1 MATRDYSSSRL
12 IWSALSIVRVNDST
26 DPIEICNASLEIDL
40 FIWPPWHIIPFL
52 GPEGKRQ
59 EYDNAAPIARAD
71 FLALEG
77 WASLARL
84 IHSILYW
91 NLGGSYLSTLASIHF
106 GFNPTIYELRA
117 MSIRH
122 LIFNHFSLE
131 CDLIWDYSWLKKVT
145 MFINFGENFPLARL
159 VDTRHLIS
167 TLEYKD
173 LWRPWSLDPV
183 PTLYPLHTLWF
194 LLGVPYI

>member
-59 EYDNAAPIARAD
+59 EYDNAAPIAGAD

-84 IHSILYW
+84 THSKLYW
-91 NLGGSYLSTLASIHF
+91 SLGGSYLSTLASIHF
-106 GFNPTIYELRA
+106 GF
-117 MSIRH
+117 S
-122 LIFNHFSLE
+122 
-131 CDLIWDYSWLKKVT
+131 
-145 MFINFGENFPLARL
+145 LARL
-159 VDTRHLIS
+159 VDTWHLIS

-173 LWRPWSLDPV
+173 LWRLWTLDPV
-183 PTLYPLHTLWF
+183 PTLYPLHTFWL

>member
-1 MATRDYSSSRL
+1 MFFSDQGFFKKTNENMSHTSKNEFIRSFFGESSA
-12 IWSALSIVRVNDST
+12 WQFAF
-26 DPIEICNASLEIDL
+26 EIN
-40 FIWPPWHIIPFL
+40 WP
-52 GPEGKRQ
+52 
-59 EYDNAAPIARAD
+59 
-71 FLALEG
+71 
-77 WASLARL
+77 
-84 IHSILYW
+84 
-91 NLGGSYLSTLASIHF
+91 
-106 GFNPTIYELRA
+106 LRA

>member
-1 MATRDYSSSRL
+1 MQKKFVRFLGELKKPKSPFEINSPLLRL

-91 NLGGSYLSTLASIHF
+91 SLGGSYLSTLVYTLNSNLLYRAKSPTISIHH
-106 GFNPTIYELRA
+106 P
-117 MSIRH
+117 
-122 LIFNHFSLE
+122 IFNHFSLE
-131 CDLIWDYSWLKKVT
+131 YTRPLDTFIHPCASGLDFSEFWLKLSKKNTVKAHKHHH
-145 MFINFGENFPLARL
+145 FLRL
-159 VDTRHLIS
+159 CSACKAL
-167 TLEYKD
+167 
-173 LWRPWSLDPV
+173 
-183 PTLYPLHTLWF
+183 
-194 LLGVPYI
+194 